1 MHQSIQQFVENGIPE
16 LKKLQEKFFDD
27 PSKLTEF
34 IMGAQ
39 KPIFQV
45 YLDLIGESITAVDE
59 ILRNNVYRR
68 KQWTIV
74 KKDQASVLC
83 SVGRIRYQKTLFLNK
98 NTGERK
104 YLLDRLLRFEPHT
117 EMTEDAEVRLL
128 EEASESSYEKAGR
141 KTSLSE
147 DVSRQTVMNK
157 VHALQF
163 PAEEPCIGEKKKARF
178 LYIDADEDHVAL
190 QYDLAQGDLRK
201 ERGCAMPRL
210 VYLYEGIE
218 NENGSGRKKLINA
231 RYFGGMYDGRTSE
244 LWKEVDRYIREH
256 YEDDTLEKIY
266 LHGDGASWIRNGT
279 SYLPKAVFVLDSF
292 HLHKYILT
300 ATSHLRDS
308 SNDARSEIYQAIAK
322 RSRKEAMEAFNHI
335 LTVTEEE
342 TKRKA
347 VCDAKEYLF
356 RNWAGIMA
364 GRKDPENQ
372 TGCSAEGHVSH
383 VFSDRMSSRPL
394 GWSRKGVDSMTR
406 LRIYRK
412 NGGDML
418 KLVRYQKK
426 ELPMAAGAEEVKHY
440 YSSAEISESGK
451 SRWGDLGKYW
461 ETIQATVSFGTKKT
475 AGIRWHIWNL

>member
-1 MHQSIQQFVENGIPE
+1 M
-16 LKKLQEKFFDD
+16 
-27 PSKLTEF
+27 
-34 IMGAQ
+34 
-39 KPIFQV
+39 

-59 ILRNNVYRR
+59 TLRNNVYRR

-104 YLLDRLLRFEPHT
+104 
-117 EMTEDAEVRLL
+117 
-128 EEASESSYEKAGR
+128 
-141 KTSLSE
+141 TSLSE
-147 DVSRQTVMNK
+147 DLSRQTVMNK

-178 LYIDADEDHVAL
+178 LYIDADEDHVEL
-190 QYDLAQGDLRK
+190 QYDLAQGNLRK
-201 ERGCAMPRL
+201 KRGCAMQRF
-210 VYLYEGIE
+210 VYHYEGIE
-218 NENGSGRKKLINA
+218 NENVSGRKKLINA

-256 YEDDTLEKIY
+256 YDDTLEKIY
-266 LHGDGASWIRNGT
+266 LHGDGASWIRSGT

-300 ATSHLRDS
+300 EMSHLGDS
-308 SNDARSEIYQAIAK
+308 SDDARSEICQAIAK
-322 RSRKEAMEAFNHI
+322 RNRKESMETFNHI

-342 TKRKA
+342 TKRKT

-356 RNWAGIMA
+356 GNWAGIMA
-364 GRKDPENQ
+364 VRKDPENQ
-372 TGCSAEGHVSH
+372 TGCSAEGHVSRG
-383 VFSDRMSSRPL
+383 FSNWMSSRPL

-440 YSSAEISESGK
+440 YSSAEIGESEK
-451 SRWGDLGKYW
+451 NRWGDLGKYW
-461 ETIQATVSFGTKKT
+461 ETIQATVSFGIKKT